1 MSTMLKKHHQFIVN
15 DIIKTFDDDNFDL
28 SATSSNT
35 GAFTYTV
42 TDQNVATV
50 NGNTV
55 TIVGAGSTSITVTQ
69 A

>member
-1 MSTMLKKHHQFIVN
+1 MTVTVN
-15 DIIKTFDDDNFDL
+15 DIKETPSIIVDDLIKTFDDDNFDL
-28 SATSSNT
+28 SATSSST

-55 TIVGAGSTSITVTQ
+55 TIVGVAPLLLL
-69 A
+69 